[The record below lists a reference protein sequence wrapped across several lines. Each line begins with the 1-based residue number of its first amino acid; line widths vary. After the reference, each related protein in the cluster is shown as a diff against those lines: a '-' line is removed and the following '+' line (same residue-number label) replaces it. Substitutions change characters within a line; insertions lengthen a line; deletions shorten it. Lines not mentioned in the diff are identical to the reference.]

1 MHIAFVSLGA
11 FGHINPTL
19 ALVTELVKKGVRV
32 TYFTTEAF
40 RTIIEPTGAKFVAVP
55 SWMAENDKHNEDG
68 EKKEDDG
75 GVAAAV
81 PFLFLNEAGAYID
94 TVLDTL
100 KNDKPDAVVHDFA
113 GIAGTIAADNL
124 RVANV
129 MLYTSY
135 PSNDSYSVAAGFEN
149 CPPDHPLRKAAAQLA
164 QTYAEKYGCRLLTV
178 KEIFD
183 GHGDFNLVMMQKK
196 LVPNYETFDDSFV
209 FTGVQIGK
217 RTAFGSWKAPDNGKP
232 LLYSSLGTAF
242 NNWPEYYP
250 ILFDAVRDLDIN
262 VFAALGSIDPASLK
276 DIPAN
281 VEVGQMVPQLDILSQ
296 ASVFITHAGM
306 GGTGEAIY
314 YGVPMIAIPQMEEQ
328 AITARQIE
336 KLGLGCA
343 FPDKNAITSEGL
355 KAAIFKLLI
364 EPSYKETAHAFSE
377 DMRSLG
383 GAKAS
388 AEALLA
394 YLKQQEGDV
403 IEGNW
408 FTMQCARPCHDTLY
422 SSLEVAEKLSAAEQ
436 GGHVPTELVP
446 RCPKCGGPMD
456 IHMGAG
462 QRMIPDTAAQARF
475 QTFLKTYHGKKLV
488 VLELGIGWRNQL
500 IKAPMM
506 RLVASEPNATYVTI
520 NLGEIYIADN
530 IKEKSFGLDGRLDEL
545 LPALR
550 EACEA

>member
-1 MHIAFVSLGA
+1 MNIAFVSLGA

-19 ALVTELVKKGVRV
+19 ALVTELVKQGVRV

-40 RTIIEPTGAKFVAVP
+40 RNIIEPTGAKFVAVP
-55 SWMAENDKHNEDG
+55 SWMAENDKHNDG

-94 TVLDTL
+94 TILDTL
-100 KNDKPDAVVHDFA
+100 HDDKPDAIVHDFA

-124 RVANV
+124 NVPNV

-135 PSNDSYSVAAGFEN
+135 PSNDSYSVAAGFES
-149 CPPDHPLRKAAAQLA
+149 CPADHPLRKAAAGIA
-164 QTYAEKYGCRLLTV
+164 AGYAEKYGCRVMTV

-196 LVPNYETFDDSFV
+196 LVPNYESFDDSFV

-336 KLGLGCA
+336 KLGLGVA
-343 FPDKNAITSEGL
+343 FLDKSAITSEAL
-355 KAAIFKLLI
+355 KTAIQKLLT
-364 EPSYKETAHAFSE
+364 EPSYKAAAEQFSA
-377 DMRSLG
+377 DMKTLG

-388 AEALLA
+388 AEALLH
-394 YLKQQEGDV
+394 
-403 IEGNW
+403 
-408 FTMQCARPCHDTLY
+408 F
-422 SSLEVAEKLSAAEQ
+422 LSK
-436 GGHVPTELVP
+436 P
-446 RCPKCGGPMD
+446 
-456 IHMGAG
+456 
-462 QRMIPDTAAQARF
+462 
-475 QTFLKTYHGKKLV
+475 
-488 VLELGIGWRNQL
+488 
-500 IKAPMM
+500 
-506 RLVASEPNATYVTI
+506 
-520 NLGEIYIADN
+520 
-530 IKEKSFGLDGRLDEL
+530 
-545 LPALR
+545 
-550 EACEA
+550 

>member
-19 ALVTELVKKGVRV
+19 ALVTELVKQGVRV

-40 RTIIEPTGAKFVAVP
+40 RNIIEPTGAKFVAVP
-55 SWMAENDKHNEDG
+55 SWMAENDKHNDG

-94 TVLDTL
+94 TILDTL
-100 KNDKPDAVVHDFA
+100 HDDKPDAIVHDFA
-113 GIAGTIAADNL
+113 GIVGTIAADNL
-124 RVANV
+124 NVPNV

-135 PSNDSYSVAAGFEN
+135 PSNDSYSVAAGFES
-149 CPPDHPLRKAAAQLA
+149 CPADHPLRKAAAGIA
-164 QTYAEKYGCRLLTV
+164 AGYAEKYGCRVMTV

-196 LVPNYETFDDSFV
+196 LVPNYESFDDSFV

-336 KLGLGCA
+336 KLGLGVA
-343 FPDKNAITSEGL
+343 FLDKSAITSEAL
-355 KAAIFKLLI
+355 KTAIQKLLT
-364 EPSYKETAHAFSE
+364 EPSYKAAAEQFSA
-377 DMRSLG
+377 DMKTLG

-388 AEALLA
+388 AEALLH
-394 YLKQQEGDV
+394 
-403 IEGNW
+403 
-408 FTMQCARPCHDTLY
+408 F
-422 SSLEVAEKLSAAEQ
+422 LSK
-436 GGHVPTELVP
+436 P
-446 RCPKCGGPMD
+446 
-456 IHMGAG
+456 
-462 QRMIPDTAAQARF
+462 
-475 QTFLKTYHGKKLV
+475 
-488 VLELGIGWRNQL
+488 
-500 IKAPMM
+500 
-506 RLVASEPNATYVTI
+506 
-520 NLGEIYIADN
+520 
-530 IKEKSFGLDGRLDEL
+530 
-545 LPALR
+545 
-550 EACEA
+550 

>member
-19 ALVTELVKKGVRV
+19 ALVTELVKQGVRV

-40 RTIIEPTGAKFVAVP
+40 RNIIEPTGAKFVAVP
-55 SWMAENDKHNEDG
+55 SWMAENDKHNDG

-94 TVLDTL
+94 TILDTL
-100 KNDKPDAVVHDFA
+100 HDDKPDAIVHDFA

-124 RVANV
+124 NVPNV

-135 PSNDSYSVAAGFEN
+135 PSNDSYSMAAGFES
-149 CPPDHPLRKAAAQLA
+149 CPADHPLRKAAAGIA
-164 QTYAEKYGCRLLTV
+164 AGYAEKYGCRVMTV

-196 LVPNYETFDDSFV
+196 LVPNYESFDDSFV

-336 KLGLGCA
+336 KLGLGVA
-343 FPDKNAITSEGL
+343 FLDKSAITSEAL
-355 KAAIFKLLI
+355 KTAIQKLLT
-364 EPSYKETAHAFSE
+364 EPSYKAAAEQFSA
-377 DMRSLG
+377 DMKTLG

-388 AEALLA
+388 AEALLH
-394 YLKQQEGDV
+394 
-403 IEGNW
+403 
-408 FTMQCARPCHDTLY
+408 F
-422 SSLEVAEKLSAAEQ
+422 LSK
-436 GGHVPTELVP
+436 P
-446 RCPKCGGPMD
+446 
-456 IHMGAG
+456 
-462 QRMIPDTAAQARF
+462 
-475 QTFLKTYHGKKLV
+475 
-488 VLELGIGWRNQL
+488 
-500 IKAPMM
+500 
-506 RLVASEPNATYVTI
+506 
-520 NLGEIYIADN
+520 
-530 IKEKSFGLDGRLDEL
+530 
-545 LPALR
+545 
-550 EACEA
+550 

>member
-19 ALVTELVKKGVRV
+19 ALVTELVKQGVRV

-40 RTIIEPTGAKFVAVP
+40 RNIIEPTGAKFVAVP
-55 SWMAENDKHNEDG
+55 SWMAENDKHNDG

-81 PFLFLNEAGAYID
+81 PFLFFNEAGAYID
-94 TVLDTL
+94 TILDTL
-100 KNDKPDAVVHDFA
+100 HDDKPDAIVHDFA

-124 RVANV
+124 NVPNV

-135 PSNDSYSVAAGFEN
+135 PSNDSYSVAAGFES
-149 CPPDHPLRKAAAQLA
+149 CPADHPLRKAAAGIA
-164 QTYAEKYGCRLLTV
+164 AGYAEKYGCRVMTV

-196 LVPNYETFDDSFV
+196 LVPNYESFDDSFV

-336 KLGLGCA
+336 KLGLGVA
-343 FPDKNAITSEGL
+343 FLDKSAITSEAL
-355 KAAIFKLLI
+355 KTAIQKLLT
-364 EPSYKETAHAFSE
+364 EPSYKAAAEQFSA
-377 DMRSLG
+377 DMKTLG

-388 AEALLA
+388 AEALLH
-394 YLKQQEGDV
+394 
-403 IEGNW
+403 
-408 FTMQCARPCHDTLY
+408 F
-422 SSLEVAEKLSAAEQ
+422 LSK
-436 GGHVPTELVP
+436 P
-446 RCPKCGGPMD
+446 
-456 IHMGAG
+456 
-462 QRMIPDTAAQARF
+462 
-475 QTFLKTYHGKKLV
+475 
-488 VLELGIGWRNQL
+488 
-500 IKAPMM
+500 
-506 RLVASEPNATYVTI
+506 
-520 NLGEIYIADN
+520 
-530 IKEKSFGLDGRLDEL
+530 
-545 LPALR
+545 
-550 EACEA
+550 

>member
-19 ALVTELVKKGVRV
+19 ALVTELVKQGVRV

-40 RTIIEPTGAKFVAVP
+40 RNIIEPTGAKFVAVP
-55 SWMAENDKHNEDG
+55 SWMAENDKHNDG

-94 TVLDTL
+94 TILDTL
-100 KNDKPDAVVHDFA
+100 HDDKPDAIVHDFA

-124 RVANV
+124 NVPNV

-135 PSNDSYSVAAGFEN
+135 PSNDSYSVAAGFES
-149 CPPDHPLRKAAAQLA
+149 CPADHPLREAAAGIA
-164 QTYAEKYGCRLLTV
+164 AGYAEKYGCRVMTV

-196 LVPNYETFDDSFV
+196 LVPNYESFDDSFV

-336 KLGLGCA
+336 KLGLGVA
-343 FPDKNAITSEGL
+343 FLDKSAITSEAL
-355 KAAIFKLLI
+355 KTAIQKLLT
-364 EPSYKETAHAFSE
+364 EPSYKAAAEQFSA
-377 DMRSLG
+377 DMKPLG

-388 AEALLA
+388 AEALLH
-394 YLKQQEGDV
+394 
-403 IEGNW
+403 
-408 FTMQCARPCHDTLY
+408 F
-422 SSLEVAEKLSAAEQ
+422 LSK
-436 GGHVPTELVP
+436 P
-446 RCPKCGGPMD
+446 
-456 IHMGAG
+456 
-462 QRMIPDTAAQARF
+462 
-475 QTFLKTYHGKKLV
+475 
-488 VLELGIGWRNQL
+488 
-500 IKAPMM
+500 
-506 RLVASEPNATYVTI
+506 
-520 NLGEIYIADN
+520 
-530 IKEKSFGLDGRLDEL
+530 
-545 LPALR
+545 
-550 EACEA
+550 

>member
-19 ALVTELVKKGVRV
+19 ALVTELVKQGVRV

-40 RTIIEPTGAKFVAVP
+40 RNIIEPTGAKFVAVP
-55 SWMAENDKHNEDG
+55 SWMAENDKHNDG

-94 TVLDTL
+94 TILDIL
-100 KNDKPDAVVHDFA
+100 HDDKPDAIVHDFA

-124 RVANV
+124 NVPNV

-135 PSNDSYSVAAGFEN
+135 PSNDSYSVAAGFES
-149 CPPDHPLRKAAAQLA
+149 CPADHPLRKAAAGIA
-164 QTYAEKYGCRLLTV
+164 AGYAEKYGCRVMTV

-196 LVPNYETFDDSFV
+196 LVPNYESFDDSFV

-262 VFAALGSIDPASLK
+262 VFAALGFIDPASLK

-336 KLGLGCA
+336 KLGLGVA
-343 FPDKNAITSEGL
+343 FLDKSAITSEAL
-355 KAAIFKLLI
+355 KTAIQKLLT
-364 EPSYKETAHAFSE
+364 EPSYKAAAEQFSA
-377 DMRSLG
+377 DMKTLG

-388 AEALLA
+388 VEALLH
-394 YLKQQEGDV
+394 
-403 IEGNW
+403 
-408 FTMQCARPCHDTLY
+408 F
-422 SSLEVAEKLSAAEQ
+422 LSK
-436 GGHVPTELVP
+436 P
-446 RCPKCGGPMD
+446 
-456 IHMGAG
+456 
-462 QRMIPDTAAQARF
+462 
-475 QTFLKTYHGKKLV
+475 
-488 VLELGIGWRNQL
+488 
-500 IKAPMM
+500 
-506 RLVASEPNATYVTI
+506 
-520 NLGEIYIADN
+520 
-530 IKEKSFGLDGRLDEL
+530 
-545 LPALR
+545 
-550 EACEA
+550 

>member
-19 ALVTELVKKGVRV
+19 ALVTELVKQGVRV

-40 RTIIEPTGAKFVAVP
+40 RNIIEPTGAKFVAVP
-55 SWMAENDKHNEDG
+55 SWMAENDKHNDG

-94 TVLDTL
+94 TILDTL
-100 KNDKPDAVVHDFA
+100 HDDKPDAIVHDFA

-124 RVANV
+124 NVPNV

-135 PSNDSYSVAAGFEN
+135 PSNDSYSVAAGFES
-149 CPPDHPLRKAAAQLA
+149 CPADHPLRKAAAGIA
-164 QTYAEKYGCRLLTV
+164 AGYAEKYGCRGMTV

-196 LVPNYETFDDSFV
+196 LVPNYESFDDSFV

-336 KLGLGCA
+336 KLGLGVA
-343 FPDKNAITSEGL
+343 FLDKSAITSEAL
-355 KAAIFKLLI
+355 KTAIQKLLT
-364 EPSYKETAHAFSE
+364 EPSYKAAAEQFSA
-377 DMRSLG
+377 DMKTLG

-388 AEALLA
+388 AEALLH
-394 YLKQQEGDV
+394 
-403 IEGNW
+403 
-408 FTMQCARPCHDTLY
+408 F
-422 SSLEVAEKLSAAEQ
+422 LSK
-436 GGHVPTELVP
+436 P
-446 RCPKCGGPMD
+446 
-456 IHMGAG
+456 
-462 QRMIPDTAAQARF
+462 
-475 QTFLKTYHGKKLV
+475 
-488 VLELGIGWRNQL
+488 
-500 IKAPMM
+500 
-506 RLVASEPNATYVTI
+506 
-520 NLGEIYIADN
+520 
-530 IKEKSFGLDGRLDEL
+530 
-545 LPALR
+545 
-550 EACEA
+550 

>member
-1 MHIAFVSLGA
+1 MHIVFVSLGA

-19 ALVTELVKKGVRV
+19 ALVTELLRQGVRV

-40 RTIIEPTGAKFVAVP
+40 RNIIEPTGATFVPVP
-55 SWMAENDKHNEDG
+55 SWMAENDKHNEGG

-81 PFLFLNEAGAYID
+81 PFIFLKEAGAYID

-100 KNDKPDAVVHDFA
+100 KNDRPDAIIHDFA
-113 GIAGTIAADNL
+113 GIAGTIAADAL
-124 RVANV
+124 QVPNV

-149 CPPDHPLRKAAAQLA
+149 VPADHSLRQAAAQLA
-164 QTYAEKYGCRLLTV
+164 QSYAETYGCRLLTV

-196 LVPNYETFDDSFV
+196 LVPHYETFDDPFV

-217 RTAFGSWKAPDNGKP
+217 RTAFGSWKAPANGKP

-250 ILFDAVRDLDIN
+250 LLFDAVRDLDIN

-281 VEVGQMVPQLDILSQ
+281 VEVGQMVPQLEILSQ

-336 KLGLGCA
+336 TLGLGCA
-343 FPDKNAITSEGL
+343 FLDKSAITSEGL
-355 KAAIFKLLI
+355 KNAIVKLLT
-364 EPSYKETAHAFSE
+364 EPSYKATARAYSA

-383 GAKAS
+383 GARAS
-388 AEALLA
+388 AQALMA
-394 YLKQQEGDV
+394 
-403 IEGNW
+403 
-408 FTMQCARPCHDTLY
+408 
-422 SSLEVAEKLSAAEQ
+422 
-436 GGHVPTELVP
+436 
-446 RCPKCGGPMD
+446 
-456 IHMGAG
+456 
-462 QRMIPDTAAQARF
+462 
-475 QTFLKTYHGKKLV
+475 FLRK
-488 VLELGIGWRNQL
+488 
-500 IKAPMM
+500 
-506 RLVASEPNATYVTI
+506 
-520 NLGEIYIADN
+520 
-530 IKEKSFGLDGRLDEL
+530 
-545 LPALR
+545 
-550 EACEA
+550 

>member
-1 MHIAFVSLGA
+1 MHIVFVSLGA

-19 ALVTELVKKGVRV
+19 ALVTELLRQGVRV

-40 RTIIEPTGAKFVAVP
+40 RNIIEPTGAKFVPVP
-55 SWMAENDKHNEDG
+55 SWMAENDKHNEGG
-68 EKKEDDG
+68 EKKEGDG

-81 PFLFLNEAGAYID
+81 PFLFLKEAGAYID

-100 KNDKPDAVVHDFA
+100 KNDRPDAIIHDFA
-113 GIAGTIAADNL
+113 GIAGTIAADAL
-124 RVANV
+124 QVPNV

-149 CPPDHPLRKAAAQLA
+149 VPADHPLRQAAAQLA
-164 QTYAEKYGCRLLTV
+164 QSYAETYGCRLLTV

-196 LVPNYETFDDSFV
+196 LVPHYETFDDRFV

-217 RTAFGSWKAPDNGKP
+217 RTAFGSWKAPANGKP

-250 ILFDAVRDLDIN
+250 LLFDAVRDLDIN

-281 VEVGQMVPQLDILSQ
+281 VEVGQMVPQLEILSQ

-336 KLGLGCA
+336 TLGLGCA
-343 FPDKNAITSEGL
+343 FLDKSAITSEGL
-355 KAAIFKLLI
+355 KNAIVKLLT
-364 EPSYKETAHAFSE
+364 EPSYKATARAYSA

-383 GAKAS
+383 GARAS
-388 AEALLA
+388 AQALMA
-394 YLKQQEGDV
+394 
-403 IEGNW
+403 
-408 FTMQCARPCHDTLY
+408 
-422 SSLEVAEKLSAAEQ
+422 
-436 GGHVPTELVP
+436 
-446 RCPKCGGPMD
+446 
-456 IHMGAG
+456 
-462 QRMIPDTAAQARF
+462 
-475 QTFLKTYHGKKLV
+475 FLRK
-488 VLELGIGWRNQL
+488 
-500 IKAPMM
+500 
-506 RLVASEPNATYVTI
+506 
-520 NLGEIYIADN
+520 
-530 IKEKSFGLDGRLDEL
+530 
-545 LPALR
+545 
-550 EACEA
+550 